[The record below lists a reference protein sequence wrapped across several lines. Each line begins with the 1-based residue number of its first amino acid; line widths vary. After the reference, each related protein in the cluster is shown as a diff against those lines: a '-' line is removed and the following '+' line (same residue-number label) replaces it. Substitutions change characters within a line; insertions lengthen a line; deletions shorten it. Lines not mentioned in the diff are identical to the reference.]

1 MSGVKRQIR
10 HPLLT
15 FFALCFALLCT
26 LRIPLAIFRRPT
38 AAPRNTALVI
48 NRIG

>member
-15 FFALCFALLCT
+15 FFALCFALLCS
-26 LRIPLAIFRRPT
+26 LWILLAIFRRPT

>member
-1 MSGVKRQIR
+1 MSGVKRQIG
-10 HPLLT
+10 HTLLT
-15 FFALCFALLCT
+15 FFALCFALLCS
-26 LRIPLAIFRRPT
+26 LWILLAIFRTPT